1 MIFVGLLF
9 KVFIMSTFSKVTI
22 SVALA
27 LPWLGLQAAPAYTV
41 DAEHPGSSDDFV
53 LICEDANH
61 DIGIGAFSGAIGSFT
76 GDKIEILNF
85 NKGVNT
91 QGAGTLV
98 NFGSADK
105 KVSDLKIV
113 GKQYGIHAQNQSEV
127 SINAKNVDIST
138 TDGGSTLMTQNGK
151 ISINA
156 DSIKLSGGSIMS
168 KGADNMT
175 GTSIHAND
183 VVSISGTVYAEGG
196 LLEVKSKN
204 INIEGDIKLNSLGQ
218 TTIGALDETQE
229 HTVHINGNIEKKKE
243 GSQLDD
249 TTVINI
255 DLGSH
260 GSLKGAIDVG
270 AADSTLDLG
279 EDSSWIVTGDS
290 LVANLNGQGEL
301 KLGTDGGAEG
311 VYTVGIAN
319 ADDDLDLNVSFD
331 GITSDDVSS
340 AEALKNLIGEKVTV
354 ADSALEGYTANLEE
368 GEINGAITVNSD
380 GTSVVAENTKLSD
393 FRAVNSTTM
402 LQWRHEMN
410 DLTKRMGELRMSPE
424 GIGSWVRL
432 YGSEQEYGDQNVET
446 KNTSIQV
453 GSDYDVG
460 SGWKVGAAF
469 SYTDSSSSMLKG
481 EADGDMYG
489 VAVYGSWLND
499 DGQFVDMIAKYS
511 RLTNDFTSGN
521 MSGSYDNNAFS
532 VSAEY
537 GWHWKLSELAFVEP
551 QVEVT
556 YGRVIGDDVMFD
568 NGVAVSQDDMDSL
581 IGRLG
586 MRGGFYFPDNKGT
599 LYARLSVL
607 HDFEGEAGFR
617 ASTADNST
625 ALTDDLGGTWY
636 EFGIGANLNLTDSTY
651 TYVDLEKSTGG
662 EVKENWRWNIGLR
675 TVF

>member
-1 MIFVGLLF
+1 MY
-9 KVFIMSTFSKVTI
+9 TFSKVTL
-22 SVALA
+22 SVALV
-27 LPWLGLQAAPAYTV
+27 LPWLGAQAANPAYTV
-41 DAEHPGSSDDFV
+41 DDAHTGVQGDYELIYQDGSG
-53 LICEDANH
+53 H
-61 DIGIGAFSGAIGSFT
+61 DVGIGTAFGAAGSFT
-76 GDKIEILNF
+76 GDKIHILNF
-85 NKGVNT
+85 DKAVNT
-91 QGAGTLV
+91 QGAGTVV

-105 KVSDLKIV
+105 KVGDLKIV
-113 GKQYGIHAQNQSEV
+113 GKQFGIHAQNQSEV
-127 SINAKNVDIST
+127 SINAQNVDIST
-138 TDGGSTLMTQNGK
+138 TDGGSTLMTQNAK
-151 ISINA
+151 ITITA
-156 DSIKLSGGSIMS
+156 DSVKLSGGSIMS
-168 KGADNMT
+168 AAKDQKAGTFIHADN
-175 GTSIHAND
+175 D
-183 VVSISGTVYAEGG
+183 VSISGTVYAEGG
-196 LLEVKSKN
+196 ILEVKSKV
-204 INIEGDIKLNSLGQ
+204 INIEGDIKLNSANQ
-218 TTIGALDETQE
+218 TTTIGALDETQE

-249 TTVINI
+249 TTVIDI
-255 DLGSH
+255 DLGSR
-260 GSLKGAIDVG
+260 GSLNGAISLG
-270 AADSTLDLG
+270 SEAQSSLDLG
-279 EDSSWIVTGDS
+279 EGSSWIVTGNS
-290 LVANLNGQGEL
+290 SVKTLKGQGEL
-301 KLGTDGGAEG
+301 KLGTSGGAEG
-311 VYTVGIAN
+311 VYTVEIAD
-319 ADDDLDLNVSFD
+319 AVEYPELNVSFD

-340 AEALKNLIGEKVTV
+340 AEALKSLIGEKVTV
-354 ADSALEGYTANLEE
+354 GDSALEGYTASLEE
-368 GEINGAITVNSD
+368 GGINGAITVNSD

-393 FRAVNSTTM
+393 FRAVNSIAV

-410 DLTKRMGELRMSPE
+410 DLTKRMGELRTSPE

-432 YGSEQEYGDQNVET
+432 YGSEQEYGDQNVEA

-481 EADGDMYG
+481 ESDGDMYG

-511 RLTNDFTSGN
+511 RLSNDFTSGN

-551 QVEVT
+551 QAELT
-556 YGRVIGDDVMFD
+556 YGRVMGDDVVFD
-568 NGVAVSQDDMDSL
+568 NGVAVSQDDVDSL

-586 MRGGFYFPDNKGT
+586 MRGGFYFPNNKGT

-617 ASTADNST
+617 ASNAADST
-625 ALTDDLGGTWY
+625 VLTDDLGGTWY

>member
-1 MIFVGLLF
+1 MYA
-9 KVFIMSTFSKVTI
+9 FSKVTLY
-22 SVALA
+22 VALV
-27 LPWLGLQAAPAYTV
+27 LPWLGAQAANPAYTV
-41 DAEHPGSSDDFV
+41 DDAHTGVQGDYELIYQDGSG
-53 LICEDANH
+53 H
-61 DIGIGAFSGAIGSFT
+61 DVGIGTAFGAVGNFT
-76 GDKIEILNF
+76 GDKIHILNF
-85 NKGVNT
+85 NKAVNT
-91 QGAGTLV
+91 QGAGTVV

-105 KVSDLKIV
+105 KAGDLKIV
-113 GKQYGIHAQNQSEV
+113 GKQFGIHAQNQSEV

-151 ISINA
+151 INITA
-156 DSIKLSGGSIMS
+156 DSVKLSGGSIMS
-168 KGADNMT
+168 AGKDPKA
-175 GTSIHAND
+175 GTFIHAD
-183 VVSISGTVYAEGG
+183 DDVSISGTVYAEGG
-196 LLEVKSKN
+196 ILEVKSKV
-204 INIEGDIKLNSLGQ
+204 INIEGDIKLNSANQ
-218 TTIGALDETQE
+218 TTTIGALDETQE

-249 TTVINI
+249 TTVIDI
-255 DLGSH
+255 DLGSR
-260 GSLKGAIDVG
+260 GSLYGAISLG
-270 AADSTLDLG
+270 SEAQSSLDLG
-279 EDSSWIVTGDS
+279 EDSSWIVTGNSS
-290 LVANLNGQGEL
+290 LKTLKGQGEL
-301 KLGTDGGAEG
+301 KLGTSGGAEG
-311 VYTVGIAN
+311 VYTVEIAD
-319 ADDDLDLNVSFD
+319 AVEYPELNVSFD

-340 AEALKNLIGEKVTV
+340 AEALKSLIGEKVTV
-354 ADSALEGYTANLEE
+354 GDSALESYTASLQE
-368 GEINGAITVNSD
+368 GGINGAITVNSD

-393 FRAVNSTTM
+393 FRAVNSIAV

-410 DLTKRMGELRMSPE
+410 DLTKRMGELRTSPE

-432 YGSEQEYGDQNVET
+432 YGSEQEYGDQNVEA

-511 RLTNDFTSGN
+511 RLSNDFTSGD

-551 QVEVT
+551 QAELT
-556 YGRVIGDDVMFD
+556 YGRVMGDDVVFD

-586 MRGGFYFPDNKGT
+586 MRAGFYFPDNKGT